1 VDVGAVVSGPVS
13 DFDFHPEDEVRVFT
27 SEPGGVLRFSGDV
40 YVCAARYGGVVLW
53 NYAFARHW
61 FKVNLTTDLGG
72 RIVASGGDERG
83 SRFAFNCD
91 IATPMRR
98 RGTAVLALDLFADV
112 LVRADAAGYRV
123 CDLDELDQA
132 SRNGLIVPQEARGAA
147 RGLAELTAIV
157 ERGDL
162 LAFLSRACLIGPLE
176 PPAAVPVGR
185 VPLSRVPLLSL
196 ESRSTWLRRAGIPGM
211 PLSP

>member
-1 VDVGAVVSGPVS
+1 MFGAVDGLVTNASLIAGVGGGGAAS
-13 DFDFHPEDEVRVFT
+13 CCGITRSRGTGSRST
-27 SEPGGVLRFSGDV
+27 SPLTW
-40 YVCAARYGGVVLW
+40 AAGS
-53 NYAFARHW
+53 FE
-61 FKVNLTTDLGG
+61 
-72 RIVASGGDERG
+72 SGGDERG

-98 RGTAVLALDLFADV
+98 RGTAVLAVDLFADV
-112 LVRADAAGYRV
+112 LVRADAVSHRV
-123 CDLDELDQA
+123 SDLDELDQA

-157 ERGDL
+157 ERGDP
-162 LAFLSRACLIGPLE
+162 LAFLSRACLTGPLE
-176 PPAAVPVGR
+176 PPAAVPVGH

-196 ESRSTWLRRAGIPGM
+196 ESRATWLRRAGIPGM